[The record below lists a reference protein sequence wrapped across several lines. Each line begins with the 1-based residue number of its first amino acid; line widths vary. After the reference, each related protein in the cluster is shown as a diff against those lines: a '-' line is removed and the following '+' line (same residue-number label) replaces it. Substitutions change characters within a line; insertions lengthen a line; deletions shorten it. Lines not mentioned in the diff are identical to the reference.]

1 MAEETAAIAVDT
13 DNTVAVAVDTDNT
26 AAFAV
31 DTDNTANVVAASV
44 DMEVENPADSK
55 DKRPREEE
63 EPKEDDTVSKK
74 AKVDEEKS
82 VEEQRLEKLEKT
94 EDGEEKEASVAVK
107 LGPKTFGSSV
117 EMFHYFH
124 KFLNVWPHNLNVNKY
139 EHTMLLELLKNG
151 HAESEKKI
159 GSGVCA
165 FQVREHPR
173 YNSRCYFLIRE
184 DDTADDF
191 SFRKC
196 VDHISPLPEG
206 MQLKSEGNKR
216 SGGGGNHH
224 GGNGGRGRG
233 GRGGGRGGR
242 GRGGRG
248 RY

>member
-1 MAEETAAIAVDT
+1 MAEETAPEVVDSNSAAASAVDT
-13 DNTVAVAVDTDNT
+13 DNTVATTENT
-26 AAFAV
+26 GAAA
-31 DTDNTANVVAASV
+31 V
-44 DMEVENPADSK
+44 DMEVENAVDSK

-63 EPKEDDTVSKK
+63 ESKEDDVDPKK

-82 VEEQRLEKLEKT
+82 VEEERLEKLEKK
-94 EDGEEKEASVAVK
+94 EDDEEKEVSEAVK

-124 KFLNVWPHNLNVNKY
+124 KFLNAWPHNLNVNKY

-151 HAESEKKI
+151 HAESERKI
-159 GSGVCA
+159 GPGVCA
-165 FQVREHPR
+165 FQVREHPSFK
-173 YNSRCYFLIRE
+173 SRCYFLIRD

-216 SGGGGNHH
+216 SGGGGGNHH

>member
-1 MAEETAAIAVDT
+1 MAEETAPQVVDT
-13 DNTVAVAVDTDNT
+13 ATAVVDTNNTDAPAADTTNTVAAT
-26 AAFAV
+26 
-31 DTDNTANVVAASV
+31 V

-63 EPKEDDTVSKK
+63 EPKEDDIVSKK

-82 VEEQRLEKLEKT
+82 VEEQRLEKLEKK
-94 EDGEEKEASVAVK
+94 EDEEVKEVSVAVK
-107 LGPKTFGSSV
+107 LGPKTFGSSL

-124 KFLNVWPHNLNVNKY
+124 KFLNAWPHNLNVNKY

-159 GSGVCA
+159 GAGVCA

-216 SGGGGNHH
+216 SGGGG
-224 GGNGGRGRG
+224 GNGGRGRG